1 MNLVFD
7 MPGANDARNIL
18 KLAPLDVPLH
28 VECVQALPDA
38 VAAACQGWEGCAHG
52 RSAPLRLRI
61 KVSAERTGT
70 GSVEIRADSTR
81 IMVWGPGAVGR
92 ADVEQG
98 FADCTISTAYL
109 DDPVALRQEVLEP
122 LVLMLI
128 TRRDRTPFHAS
139 AFIVDG
145 LAILLAGRTGAG
157 KSCLAKAADTD
168 GYQVLSDDTV
178 FVQLAP
184 DLTVWGWPTAAHLLA
199 HDAPDVS
206 SPTRLR
212 GGTVKH
218 IVPLRSSS
226 QNAIACNETVLCL
239 LSRSRTGY
247 PSLEPISRTAAEERL
262 WPLDEGFDLLP
273 GPIAEAFAS
282 LAADGAWDLRL
293 SADPGEAVRLLVD
306 SLPRLRNTAS
316 LPPQ

>member
-1 MNLVFD
+1 VNVALD
-7 MPGANDARNIL
+7 KLTSNDASTTL

-28 VECVQALPDA
+28 VECALA
-38 VAAACQGWEGCAHG
+38 LHSTVAIACNGWEGRAES
-52 RSAPLRLRI
+52 RLAPLRLLI

-70 GSVEIRADSTR
+70 GNVEIRADSAR
-81 IMVWGPGAVGR
+81 ILVWGPGAIGR
-92 ADVEQG
+92 AEVEQG
-98 FADCTISTAYL
+98 FADCAISAEYL

-122 LVLMLI
+122 LVLMLV

-157 KSCLAKAADTD
+157 KSCLAKAADSA

-178 FVQLAP
+178 FVQLEP
-184 DLTVWGWPTAAHLLA
+184 QLVVWGWPIAAHLLPK
-199 HDAPDVS
+199 DAPDALG
-206 SPTRLR
+206 PTRLR

-218 IVPLRSSS
+218 VVPLRSSS
-226 QNAIACNETVLCL
+226 QDAISCSESVLCL

-247 PSLEPISRTAAEERL
+247 PSLAPMSVSAAEERL

-273 GPIAEAFAS
+273 GPIAKAFAR
-282 LAADGAWDLRL
+282 LAAEGAWELRL
-293 SADPGEAVRLLVD
+293 SPDPDEAVQLLVA
-306 SLPRLRNTAS
+306 SLPRLRDTAS
-316 LPPQ
+316 FSRG